1 MLDYTVLLSID
12 AETVRLIVIDYVWH
26 RVKLLLCLISLSEA
40 ELMKNFTLLVL
51 ISTFLFFLIRVSNV
65 DLQSRLL
72 NDVWGRI
79 VGLEEQIYSP
89 SHLQSIVQLQVGDL
103 GEASAGRRVCFK
115 QSHRDNLISA

>member
-26 RVKLLLCLISLSEA
+26 KVKLLLCLISLSEA

-51 ISTFLFFLIRVSNV
+51 IRTFLFFLIRVSNV

-72 NDVWGRI
+72 NDVWRRI

-89 SHLQSIVQLQVGDL
+89 SHLQSIV
-103 GEASAGRRVCFK
+103 
-115 QSHRDNLISA
+115 

>member
-1 MLDYTVLLSID
+1 MLDYTVLLSTD
-12 AETVRLIVIDYVWH
+12 AKTVRLIVINYVWH

-72 NDVWGRI
+72 NDVRGSL
-79 VGLEEQIYSP
+79 VSLEEQIYSP
-89 SHLQSIVQLQVGDL
+89 SHLQSIV
-103 GEASAGRRVCFK
+103 
-115 QSHRDNLISA
+115 